1 MSSNILEM
9 NKQLVVDSVSTMS
22 YMALQAERVRF
33 LYQQAKTSLI
43 GHLLSSSGVM
53 FVFYNYV
60 DKVSIWI
67 WFCSILLVTSIRYAS
82 VFYFHKKQPQDEEM
96 LKWGW
101 FFTFMV
107 FLTGCFWGAA
117 SYLFL
122 LYDHPHL
129 TLFMVMV
136 LTGMLVASLASLSV
150 FMWAY
155 YAFAVPTG
163 LPLIIE
169 LLTQGSSEYQVYGL
183 LITLFVLVLMAYA
196 RVNQKT
202 VDQSIILRNE
212 NVELVHQLQQQKENA
227 ERLTKEAEAAN
238 LAKTRFLASASHDLR
253 QPLHAMGLFI
263 DVLAECR
270 DEIERVQIID
280 KVRKSGSAL
289 ENLLESLLDISKL
302 DAGAITV
309 SKEPFELQ
317 SVLDALAAEF
327 ESMAKDKRINIS
339 FAKTSVWVDSDIR
352 LVDRILR
359 NFISNAIRY
368 TSRGGVLVGC
378 RRKGQSILLSV
389 CDTGSGFSEDQ
400 KDLIFSEFQQLE
412 NPERDRTKG
421 LGLGLAIV
429 NRLAGLL
436 KADIHVKSVLGK
448 GAMFA
453 VELPICQ
460 KEECAQQPQQKIATP
475 LDLSG
480 KHIVVVDDESDIRD
494 GLSSLLS
501 SWGCHVCAISS
512 VADAR
517 SQLTGKEVCPDLVL
531 ADYRLRDNETGV
543 DVIHEIQSMF
553 ANDELPAVI
562 ITGDTA
568 PDRIK
573 EAKASGFEILHKPI
587 AGGRLRAT
595 LNALL
600 LAK

>member
-1 MSSNILEM
+1 MEM
-9 NKQLVVDSVSTMS
+9 DKQLVVDSVSTMN
-22 YMALQAERVRF
+22 YMDLQAERVRF
-33 LYQQAKTSLI
+33 LYHQAKTSLI

-53 FVFYNYV
+53 FVFYNHV
-60 DKVSIWI
+60 DKLSIWI

-82 VFYFHKKQPQDEEM
+82 VFYFDKRQPQDEEV

-122 LYDHPHL
+122 LYDQPHL

-163 LPLIIE
+163 MPLIIE
-169 LLTQGSSEYQVYGL
+169 LLTEGSSEYQVYGL

-212 NVELVHQLQQQKENA
+212 NVELVHQLQNQKENA
-227 ERLTKEAEAAN
+227 EKLTKEAEAAN

-263 DVLAECR
+263 DVLAECK
-270 DEIERVQIID
+270 DEAERIQITD
-280 KVRKSGSAL
+280 KIRKSGLAL

-302 DAGAITV
+302 DAGAVTV
-309 SKEPFELQ
+309 NKEPFELQ
-317 SVLDALAAEF
+317 SVFDALATEF
-327 ESMAKDKRINIS
+327 ESMAKDKKIS
-339 FAKTSVWVDSDIR
+339 IRFVDTAVWVDSDIR
-352 LVDRILR
+352 IVERILR

-368 TSRGGVLVGC
+368 TARGGVLIGC
-378 RRKGQSILLSV
+378 RRKKQSVLLSV
-389 CDTGSGFSEDQ
+389 YDTGHGFSEDN
-400 KDLIFSEFQQLE
+400 KGLIFAEFQQLE

-436 KADIHVKSVLGK
+436 KADIHVQSVLGK

-460 KEECAQQPQQKIATP
+460 KEECAHQSLQNITAP

-512 VADAR
+512 VEEAR
-517 SQLTGKEVCPDLVL
+517 SQLAEKELCPDLVL

-543 DVIHEIQSMF
+543 DVIREIQTMF
-553 ANDELPAVI
+553 VNDDLPAII

-587 AGGRLRAT
+587 SGGRLRAT
-595 LNALL
+595 LNAIL